1 MRMNNRADA
10 LKETVRAKG
19 IVRRGSR
26 TSPEFISTA
35 SKPENIQTRMNTP
48 LANDAG
54 PGFAADENR
63 AGLIKKRPATTKS
76 NKGASL
82 PAVKIL
88 PATADSRTPIRL
100 MTVSAT
106 INTVMTTARHKP
118 EDAAGQK

>member
-1 MRMNNRADA
+1 
-10 LKETVRAKG
+10 KETVRAKG

-35 SKPENIQTRMNTP
+35 SNPENIQTRMNTP

-54 PGFAADENR
+54 PGLAADENR
-63 AGLIKKRPATTKS
+63 VGVIKKNPTPTKS

-82 PAVKIL
+82 PAVRIW

-100 MTVSAT
+100 MIVRLRTSTA
-106 INTVMTTARHKP
+106 MTTARHEP
-118 EDAAGQK
+118 CDAAGQK